1 LLAQDDTMRVLQAN
15 IWARHEPYER
25 RAALLRR
32 EVEALNP
39 DLISLQEVYAS
50 GDGGNQ
56 AEELFAALGY
66 QIAYERREGELR
78 GEPGIAIASRFP
90 VDDTRRTALGHGG
103 PALAARIRIGPEALW
118 FCSTVPM
125 SWKPGFEG
133 EREDECVALDRWLTD
148 LAETDEIPPIIGGDF
163 DATPEAASIRFL
175 TGMQSLQGRSTY
187 WIDAFAAAGD
197 GSPGYTYST
206 ENPYKKAVGT
216 SAYGQLEH
224 HRRIDYIFV
233 GSPFKW
239 KPRLVVRAARVV
251 LKQSG
256 ADAPS
261 DHYGVMADLDL
272 VTVDEDG
279 GEA

>member
-1 LLAQDDTMRVLQAN
+1 MRVLQAN

-25 RAALLRR
+25 REVLLRR
-32 EVEALNP
+32 EVEHLNP
-39 DLISLQEVYAS
+39 DLISLQEVDAS
-50 GDGGNQ
+50 GDGGSQ
-56 AEELFAALGY
+56 AAELFGPLGY

-90 VDDTRRTALGHGG
+90 IDETSTTDLGHGG
-103 PALAARIRIGPEALW
+103 PALAARVRTGRDAFW

-133 EREDECVALDRWLTD
+133 QREDECVALDQWLTD
-148 LAETDEIPPIIGGDF
+148 LAEADEIPPIIGGDF

-175 TGMQSLQGRSTY
+175 TGMQSLHGRSTY

-197 GSPGYTYST
+197 GSPGYTIST
-206 ENPYKKAVGT
+206 DNPYKKAVGT
-216 SAYGQLEH
+216 SVYGQPAH
-224 HRRIDYIFV
+224 HRRIDYVFI
-233 GSPFKW
+233 GSPFRW
-239 KPRLVVRAARVV
+239 KPRLVVRSARVV

-261 DHYGVMADLDL
+261 DHYGVMGDLDL
-272 VTVDEDG
+272 VP
-279 GEA
+279 

>member
-1 LLAQDDTMRVLQAN
+1 
-15 IWARHEPYER
+15 
-25 RAALLRR
+25 
-32 EVEALNP
+32 
-39 DLISLQEVYAS
+39 
-50 GDGGNQ
+50 
-56 AEELFAALGY
+56 
-66 QIAYERREGELR
+66 
-78 GEPGIAIASRFP
+78 
-90 VDDTRRTALGHGG
+90 
-103 PALAARIRIGPEALW
+103 
-118 FCSTVPM
+118 M

-133 EREDECVALDRWLTD
+133 QREDECVALDRWLSD

-216 SAYGQLEH
+216 SVYGQLEH

-233 GSPFKW
+233 GSPFRW

-256 ADAPS
+256 VDAPS